1 MLTLKGKTKK
11 LKWNF
16 QRDWGVETNKP
27 LWGRVGYFLEQNNAK
42 KGGKKNLV
50 DFALM
55 AKNRYTAFLLTMN
68 SLCLRKME
76 LSL

>member
-27 LWGRVGYFLEQNNAK
+27 LRGRVRIFLKQNNAK
-42 KGGKKNLV
+42 KEGKKNLV
-50 DFALM
+50 DFTLM
-55 AKNRYTAFLLTMN
+55 AKNRYTVFLLTMN
-68 SLCLRKME
+68 SLCPRKME